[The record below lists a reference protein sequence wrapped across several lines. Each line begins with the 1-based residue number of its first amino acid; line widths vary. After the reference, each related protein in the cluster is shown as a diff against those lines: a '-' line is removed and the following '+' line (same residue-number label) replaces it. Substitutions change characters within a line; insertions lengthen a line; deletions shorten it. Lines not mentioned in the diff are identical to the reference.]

1 MRREKLV
8 LIIGTIL
15 IIILLVIAY
24 VEVMPYAIMST
35 SNYRTGG
42 VLETKLYVVANT
54 LLPVDEK
61 TLAEEIIEWHTKMY
75 GYDKD
80 QTFEIEIYRT
90 ELHYKRFKIYD
101 TIHCDAN
108 GHII

>member
-35 SNYRTGG
+35 STYRTGG

-61 TLAEEIIEWHTKMY
+61 TLAEEIIEWHTNMY
-75 GYDKD
+75 GYDAD

-90 ELHYKRFKIYD
+90 ELHYKRFKVYD

>member
-1 MRREKLV
+1 MRRERLV
-8 LIIGTIL
+8 LIIGTII

-24 VEVMPYAIMST
+24 VEEMPYAIMSS

-42 VLETKLYVVANT
+42 TLETKLYVVANT

-75 GYDKD
+75 GYDAD

-101 TIHCDAN
+101 TIYCDAN
-108 GHII
+108 GNIL